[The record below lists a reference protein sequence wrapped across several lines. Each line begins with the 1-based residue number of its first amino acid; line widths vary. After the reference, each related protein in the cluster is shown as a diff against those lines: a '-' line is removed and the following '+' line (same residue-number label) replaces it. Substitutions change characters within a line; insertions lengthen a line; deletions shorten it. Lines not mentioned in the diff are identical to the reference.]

1 MINLQYFISHY
12 NKESELT
19 FPEDITIYDTTL
31 RDGEQTPGVCF
42 SLDEKL
48 EIARKLDQFKIHQI
62 EAGFPIV
69 SEKERESVKTIAN
82 EGFDAT
88 ILGLTRTKTEDIDA
102 ALDCDVDGIITFVGT
117 SDIHLDHKMHIT
129 RQDAINLSETAV
141 DYAKDHGLFVAFS
154 AEDATRTDIEFLK
167 RIYGK
172 AQECGADRVHIAD
185 TTGAITPQGIDYLVR
200 ELVKDI
206 DIDIAVHLHNDF
218 GLAVINSI
226 VGVLAGAKA
235 VSTTV
240 NGIGERAGNASL
252 ERAGNASLEE
262 LIMAMKILYGK
273 DYGFK
278 TKYIKELSDLVSKA
292 SGLPIPYN
300 KPVVGN
306 NVFRHESGI
315 HVDAVI
321 EEPLCYEPY
330 LPELVGQKRQLVL
343 GKHSGCRAVRAKLN
357 ECELDVTNDEL
368 IEIVRQVKKQR
379 EEGKYIND
387 QVFKEIVKNT
397 KK

>member
-1 MINLQYFISHY
+1 MIILQYFISHY

-42 SLDEKL
+42 SYDEKL

-69 SEKERESVKTIAN
+69 SEKEKETVKAIAN
-82 EGFDAT
+82 EGLDAT
-88 ILGLTRTKTEDIDA
+88 ILGLTRTKPGDIDA

-129 RQDAINLSETAV
+129 RQDAINLCETAV

-167 RIYGK
+167 RIYSK

-185 TTGAITPQGIDYLVR
+185 TTGAITPQGIDYLVK

-206 DIDIAVHLHNDF
+206 DIDLAVHLHNDF

-226 VGVLAGAKA
+226 TGVLAGAKA

-240 NGIGERAGNASL
+240 NGIG

-300 KPVVGN
+300 KPIVGN

-357 ECELDVTNDEL
+357 ECELDVSDEEL
-368 IEIVRQVKKQR
+368 IEIVKQVKKSR

-387 QVFKEIVKNT
+387 QVFKDIVKKIS
-397 KK
+397 KKE

>member
-1 MINLQYFISHY
+1 MIILQYFISHY
-12 NKESELT
+12 NKESELK

-42 SLDEKL
+42 SLEDKL
-48 EIARKLDQFKIHQI
+48 QIARKLDQFKIHQI

-69 SEKERESVKTIAN
+69 SEREKESVKAIAN
-82 EGFDAT
+82 EGLDAT
-88 ILGLTRTKTEDIDA
+88 ILGLTRTKPADIDA

-129 RQDAINLSETAV
+129 RQDAINLCETAV

-167 RIYGK
+167 RIYSK

-185 TTGAITPQGIDYLVR
+185 TTGAITPQGIDYLVK

-226 VGVLAGAKA
+226 TGVLAGAKA

-240 NGIGERAGNASL
+240 NGIG

-278 TKYIKELSDLVSKA
+278 TKYIKELSDLVSEA

-300 KPVVGN
+300 KPIVGN

-357 ECELDVTNDEL
+357 ECELDVSDEEL
-368 IEIVRQVKKQR
+368 IEIVRQVKKSR

-387 QVFKEIVKNT
+387 QVFKEIVKKIS
-397 KK
+397 KKE